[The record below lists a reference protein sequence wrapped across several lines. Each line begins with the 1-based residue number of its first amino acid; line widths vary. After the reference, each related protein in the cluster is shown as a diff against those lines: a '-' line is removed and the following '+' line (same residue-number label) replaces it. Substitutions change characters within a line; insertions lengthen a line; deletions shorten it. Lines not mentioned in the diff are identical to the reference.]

1 MNWLERRLQRSG
13 NFRGMIEVMMP
24 SQSHA
29 ELLAAMREFAL
40 ESDRYVDRAAAVHGL
55 HRTHLNALGFLVS
68 PGPDAPTPGKL
79 GQALNLSSPAVT
91 ALVDRLE
98 HSGHVT
104 RQRGQVDRRQV
115 ELAMTESA
123 RSIGRQ
129 LFMPLAARLSQAL
142 ESYSPEELALV
153 ERFLREM
160 TNATAEAKG
169 NLHEDPSANE
179 AL

>member
-1 MNWLERRLQRSG
+1 MAGETTLTKRI
-13 NFRGMIEVMMP
+13 FKGMIEVMMP

-29 ELLAAMREFAL
+29 ELLVAMRQFAL
-40 ESDRYVDRAAAVHGL
+40 ESERYVERAAAVHGL

-68 PGPDAPTPGKL
+68 PGSNAPTPGRL

-104 RQRGQVDRRQV
+104 RQRGQADRRQV
-115 ELAMTESA
+115 ELAMTDSA

-129 LFMPLAARLSQAL
+129 LFMPLAAHLSQAL

-153 ERFLREM
+153 ERFLHEM
-160 TNATAEAKG
+160 TSATAEAKE
-169 NLHEDPSANE
+169 NLRAAPPANE

>member
-1 MNWLERRLQRSG
+1 
-13 NFRGMIEVMMP
+13 MMP

-29 ELLAAMREFAL
+29 QLLAAMREFAL

-68 PGPDAPTPGKL
+68 QGSNAPTPGKL

-115 ELAMTESA
+115 ELAMTDSA

-142 ESYSPEELALV
+142 ESYTTEELAFV
-153 ERFLREM
+153 ERFLHDM
-160 TNATAEAKG
+160 THATAEAKG
-169 NLHEDPSANE
+169 NL
-179 AL
+179 